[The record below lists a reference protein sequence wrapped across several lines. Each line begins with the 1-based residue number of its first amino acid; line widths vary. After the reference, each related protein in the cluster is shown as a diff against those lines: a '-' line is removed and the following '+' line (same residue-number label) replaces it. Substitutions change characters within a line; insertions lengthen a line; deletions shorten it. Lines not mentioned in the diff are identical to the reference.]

1 MLSTDSIVGW
11 GLQQPGSCGTHSK
24 VRAYI
29 HTTLQNPV
37 YPAFF
42 REGGV
47 YRLGYTRKGVR
58 LSDTIVV
65 RGFIVKEIL

>member
-1 MLSTDSIVGW
+1 MLSTGSIVDG
-11 GLQQPGSCGTHSK
+11 GLKQLCPCGNTSK
-24 VRAYI
+24 LRAYI

-58 LSDTIVV
+58 LPDTIVV
-65 RGFIVKEIL
+65 LGFIVKETL